1 VRSAEAPRDLDCL
14 GIVARLAFVNTA
26 DMAALIDAINAKKH
40 GSPLHS
46 CSEIENQGPI
56 FCQADFARDARKIRW
71 TRVIYVPFLFSL
83 GLRGKSMAKR
93 PHYPHP
99 LDESELQF
107 HVELWS
113 SDGNRFDRCI
123 AASSRVAMATAM
135 VPLAAAEFPDKR
147 IIV

>member
-1 VRSAEAPRDLDCL
+1 
-14 GIVARLAFVNTA
+14 
-26 DMAALIDAINAKKH
+26 
-40 GSPLHS
+40 
-46 CSEIENQGPI
+46 
-56 FCQADFARDARKIRW
+56 
-71 TRVIYVPFLFSL
+71 
-83 GLRGKSMAKR
+83 MAKR